1 MQSISLFIQCTLC
14 KSFNHQIAHAWEV
27 TAQTSIGPNIDGPN
41 WTSILEGLSLNFF
54 LFLSR
59 RRGFRLLL
67 AALSRAVPLSFQLQH
82 EPRRGGGGERG
93 VSSPSMAT
101 TTAPEDA
108 PSAAKGAKGEAK
120 RKQSNWRGGG
130 GGGGGRGDG
139 GQGQKRKRKE
149 VFVYG
154 NYRNY
159 YGYRVSEHPPL
170 PLSLILRARRSLLCV
185 WAHQLF
191 DGMPRWWSRC
201 SWDWDGSWV
210 WIGTLNGY
218 QSKLSLR
225 MYLSYS
231 GVISDLICCG
241 LQ

>member
-1 MQSISLFIQCTLC
+1 MGRTRSLPSL
-14 KSFNHQIAHAWEV
+14 A
-27 TAQTSIGPNIDGPN
+27 AQTSIGPNFDGPN

-54 LFLSR
+54 LSR

-67 AALSRAVPLSFQLQH
+67 AASSRAVPLSLQLQR
-82 EPRRGGGGERG
+82 EPRGGGGERG

-130 GGGGGRGDG
+130 GEG
-139 GQGQKRKRKE
+139 GQGHKRKRKE

-170 PLSLILRARRSLLCV
+170 PLSLLLRGAQIVAVCMSAPTV
-185 WAHQLF
+185 
-191 DGMPRWWSRC
+191 RWNASMVVAVFVGLGWFMAL
-201 SWDWDGSWV
+201 DWNAELISVGAPP
-210 WIGTLNGY
+210 
-218 QSKLSLR
+218 R